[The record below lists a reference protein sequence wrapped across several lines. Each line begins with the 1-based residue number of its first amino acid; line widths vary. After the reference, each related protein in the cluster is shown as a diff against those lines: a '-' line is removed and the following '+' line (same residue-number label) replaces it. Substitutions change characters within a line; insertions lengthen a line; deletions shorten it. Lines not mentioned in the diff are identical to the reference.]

1 MYNFFERHKK
11 TIIWSIVVAFL
22 IGGVGLIGLNQAG
35 MFKSSSS
42 STTNEASAAATVNG
56 TKITRAQLD
65 NAATNLSNQYRQY
78 YQQMGQDPSSLFAGA
93 SGAYFQLSIEGQ
105 AMQQLIREALYAQ
118 QAKQMKIS
126 VAAKDVDAETDKQ
139 YNDLLSNYNITE
151 DQLTTYLEGQGKTLE
166 SFKKEMRDSIEI
178 QLRDKALRDAVVGDI
193 EPTDD
198 ELMAY
203 FEKNISNYTEDE
215 QVRASHI
222 LVSDLDT
229 ANKVLDELNNGADFA
244 ELAKKYST
252 DTGTKDKGG
261 DLGFFGRGQMVK
273 EFEDTAF
280 SLQVGE
286 VSQPVKTQY
295 GYHIIKVTDH
305 KDAHTPN
312 LADVKTQVHDD
323 YVKEVGDKKFNDWY
337 NNIHDQAQI
346 TVEMPLVNA
355 YLIEQQDKDKGLA
368 EFQRILDEGL
378 SDDPYLPYYIGR
390 IYEAKMTAA
399 QQEKKTLDD
408 KTDQTD
414 ADKEQIA
421 TLAKEIDTDKANAL
435 SAYLKAL
442 ENADTDEKFLQRVLA
457 LAPDSTTAIYLYG
470 KLLAERGD
478 TLGADTRFQ
487 EAISKDETYVPAYI
501 GSGDMAMESKNYQR
515 AVEQYKAAL
524 DLRSGDVSIMTKL
537 ASAYLALKDLDGAQ
551 KILDE
556 IAQTDPENITL
567 IIGLGDLAYERLQA
581 AVAQRDEL
589 KAKTDRSSDDDTKIK
604 DLNDQI
610 TQYEKEAVDQYNK
623 AISRGGSLDVYI
635 KLGNAYLAGGDLD
648 KAKENFQHVILRSPY
663 KAEAYSGLAETLMQ
677 QGDKEGAIQ
686 NYRLAFARTFDK
698 AKKEELGNKL
708 VSLVPD
714 DMNLRLQLAAVY
726 AGEYKWSAAIKQYA
740 AVLDAIPDSLEA
752 YRGIAEAYKWRTEYD
767 TAIDYLKRGLEH
779 AKNAV
784 DKIDLY
790 NKIVDINQAQVGQ
803 DKPLTD
809 AGLDALFQLGTLY
822 LAQGDDDKAKE
833 KLQKLASDAP
843 DYRAAE
849 VAQLLVQAGV
859 TPEPTQTPSE
869 TVQPQ
874 TSQTGSNTVQ
884 PTQGQSDG
892 S

>member
-11 TIIWSIVVAFL
+11 TIIWSIVVAFI

-35 MFKSSSS
+35 IFKNSSS

-56 TKITRAQLD
+56 TKITRAALD

-93 SGAYFQLSIEGQ
+93 SGAYFQLSIEGN
-105 AMQQLIREALYAQ
+105 AMQQLIRQALYDQ
-118 QAKQMKIS
+118 QAKLMKVS
-126 VAAKDVDAETDKQ
+126 VAAKDVDAEVDKQ
-139 YNDLLSNYNITE
+139 YNDLLSKNKITE
-151 DQLTTYLEGQGKTLE
+151 DQLKTYLQGQGKTLE
-166 SFKKEMRDSIEI
+166 SFKKEMRDSIEM
-178 QLRDKALRDAVVGDI
+178 QLRDKALRDAVVGNI

-203 FEKNISNYTEDE
+203 FEKNISKYTQPE

-222 LVSDLDT
+222 LVADLDT

-261 DLGFFGRGQMVK
+261 DLGWFGRGQMVK
-273 EFEDTAF
+273 EFEDAAF
-280 SLQVGE
+280 SLKVGE

-312 LADVKTQVHDD
+312 LADVKTKVHDD
-323 YVKEVGDKKFNDWY
+323 YVKEIGDKKFNDWY
-337 NNIHDQAQI
+337 QNIHDQAQI
-346 TVEMPLVNA
+346 TIEMPLVNA

-399 QQEKKTLDD
+399 QQQKKTLDD
-408 KTDQTD
+408 KSDKTD

-421 TLAKEIDTDKANAL
+421 KLTKEIDTDKANAL

-442 ENADTDEKFLQRVLA
+442 ENTNTDEKFLQRVLA
-457 LAPDSTTAIYLYG
+457 LDPNSTTAIYLYG

-487 EAISKDETYVPAYI
+487 EAISKDKTYVPAYI
-501 GSGDMAMESKNYQR
+501 GSGDMAMESKNYKR

-556 IAQTDPENITL
+556 IAQTDPENIKL

-581 AVAQRDEL
+581 AVAQRDAL
-589 KAKTDRSSDDDTKIK
+589 NAKTDRTSDEDATLK

-648 KAKENFQHVILRSPY
+648 NAKQNFKHVILRSPY

-698 AKKEELGNKL
+698 AKKEELGDKL

-740 AVLDAIPDSLEA
+740 VVLDNNPDSLEA

-767 TAIDYLKRGLEH
+767 TAIDYLKRGLQH
-779 AKNAV
+779 APNAV

-790 NKIVDINQAQVGQ
+790 NKIVDINQVQVGQ

-843 DYRAAE
+843 DYKTDQVTAM
-849 VAQLLVQAGV
+849 LVKLGV
-859 TPEPTQTPSE
+859 TPPATQTPSE

-874 TSQTGSNTVQ
+874 AGQTGSNTVQ
-884 PTQGQSDG
+884 PTQGSSDG